1 MTAADYLM
9 LISMVCIWALM
20 AINVFLS
27 VGGFLYYH
35 QCSKTDGHVPID
47 EYPFVSIMVPAHNE
61 SVVIRRTVR
70 ALLNFDYPHDRYE
83 IIVINDN
90 STDDTANV
98 LKQIQAA
105 NPSRNLIV
113 VNTDNVVGGKGKS
126 NALNIGYSVAKGSV
140 FAIYD
145 ADNTPEPQ
153 ALRILVE
160 NLMSDSSLGAVIGK
174 FRTRNRNASLLTR
187 FVNIETLAHQCM
199 NQAGRWF
206 YFGLCTIPGTNFVMH
221 RHIIEE
227 IGGWDPD
234 ALSEDTEISF
244 RIYRMGY
251 KNQTCAAGSD
261 VGAGAVSPGDLV
273 QAAYPL
279 GDGQPVCADQQ
290 FQVYL

>member
-105 NPSRNLIV
+105 NPGRNLIV

-160 NLMSDSSLGAVIGK
+160 SDE
-174 FRTRNRNASLLTR
+174 R
-187 FVNIETLAHQCM
+187 FV
-199 NQAGRWF
+199 AGRGHRQIPHTQSKRF
-206 YFGLCTIPGTNFVMH
+206 AAHALCQH
-221 RHIIEE
+221 R
-227 IGGWDPD
+227 D
-234 ALSEDTEISF
+234 
-244 RIYRMGY
+244 
-251 KNQTCAAGSD
+251 
-261 VGAGAVSPGDLV
+261 AGAPVHESGGALV
-273 QAAYPL
+273 LLRAVHHSGHELRHAP
-279 GDGQPVCADQQ
+279 PHH
-290 FQVYL
+290 